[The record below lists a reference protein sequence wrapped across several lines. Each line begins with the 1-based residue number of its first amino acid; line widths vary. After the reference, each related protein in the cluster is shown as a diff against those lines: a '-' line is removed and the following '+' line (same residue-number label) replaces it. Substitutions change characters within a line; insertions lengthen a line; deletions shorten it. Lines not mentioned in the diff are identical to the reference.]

1 MSKIIKILV
10 TLLNFF
16 LFLFVAFISMGYNGR
31 ECVLR
36 ALCESAQFLYKEG
49 TNMVEELVRIIF

>member
-1 MSKIIKILV
+1 MKNHVITFYFL
-10 TLLNFF
+10 

-36 ALCESAQFLYKEG
+36 ALCESAQFLYEEG